1 MKNISI
7 RMKTNAGQKGKPV
20 NPLAAV
26 CVLAAALGAAP
37 PASAGE
43 LSGHVALLS
52 HYKWAG
58 ADQNFYEDVA
68 VFPTAQG
75 SLFYTLDNGV
85 YVGNWASTIKLF
97 EGNRIDSTA
106 YLGYFTKLGPGALD
120 VSVGYNFYPNAWYGN
135 TTAVY
140 AIYHWSYFQFKGTR
154 VVSEKYVGLEEGRGR
169 QAYVIYGKYD
179 LTPQWAVKGEVGRL
193 FLPDG
198 LRRQGLQEK
207 AWFLVGADYKLK
219 NGQVL
224 GLVYTGASPI
234 GAERIGW
241 RDKPRLVLSITQNF

>member
-1 MKNISI
+1 MHNTGIHMTPKDDPQRRS
-7 RMKTNAGQKGKPV
+7 V

-26 CVLAAALGAAP
+26 LALASVFGAGQAA
-37 PASAGE
+37 AGE

-58 ADQNFYEDVA
+58 ADQNFYEDRA
-68 VFPTAQG
+68 VFPTAQA
-75 SLFYTLDNGV
+75 SVFYTFDSGV

-120 VSVGYNFYPNAWYGN
+120 VSVGYNFYPNAWQGN
-135 TTAVY
+135 TTALY
-140 AIYHWSYFQFKGTR
+140 AIYSWSYFQFKATR
-154 VVSEKYVGLEEGRGR
+154 VVSQHYVGLDEGRGR
-169 QAYVIYGKYD
+169 QAFAIAGKYP
-179 LTPQWAVKGEVGRL
+179 LTPKIAVKGEVGRL
-193 FLPDG
+193 YLPDG

-207 AWFLVGADYKLK
+207 DWFLVQADYKFD

-224 GLVYTGASPI
+224 GLAYTGASPI
-234 GAERIGW
+234 GAESIGW